1 MDTPKIGLPE
11 NMSAESEI
19 LGRMLRFGDQAHRIV
34 AAMKA
39 EHFYSIRHQMIFRAL
54 AKVSETA
61 APSIISIRS
70 RLEQVGELDQVG
82 GIAYLME
89 LSDSV
94 VSMVGVEADIG
105 AVSEAYRRRQ
115 MIDLGR
121 WAQAQAYEAEDSEA
135 MLSGAVAKIS
145 DIVNGS
151 GGSRAGF
158 SHAASNLD
166 SVLSDELPRETPT
179 GLPWFDSLYT
189 PRPGNFIVLAG
200 FSGGGK
206 TALAAGIGT
215 TMSTNGNVLLASL
228 EMSKD
233 EILERAIPWAT
244 DIEISRIRKRELAPH
259 EKAEARAEILR
270 RGLYITEA
278 ESVYE
283 VEQAARSLKVSGGLD
298 AVIIDYLQLL
308 TSPKS
313 KGETNRAQEVAAI
326 SRHCKLMARRLDCV
340 VYALSQLNNDASK
353 DGIPKIHH
361 LKESGGIRQDADA
374 VFMVYHPDKEEHDS
388 AKNVL
393 NNLRGRQRSQLEE
406 EAFLKAK
413 IVVAKRVLDLQKG
426 RSAEETSVPLM
437 FEGRFTR
444 FRPAKSTE
452 WSMTWK

>member
-1 MDTPKIGLPE
+1 MELP
-11 NMSAESEI
+11 NNVNAEIEI
-19 LGRMLRFGDQAHRIV
+19 LGRMLRFGDHVHRI
-34 AAMKA
+34 AAMIRE
-39 EHFYSIRHQMIFRAL
+39 EHFYSVRHQIIFRAL
-54 AKVSETA
+54 LKISESGS
-61 APSIISIRS
+61 PSLISTRS
-70 RLEQVGELDQVG
+70 KLEQSGELEHVG

-94 VSMVGVEADIG
+94 VSMVGIESEIQ
-105 AVSEAYRRRQ
+105 AVTDAHKRRQ
-115 MIDLGR
+115 MIALSQ
-121 WAQAQAYEAEDSEA
+121 WALSEA
-135 MLSGAVAKIS
+135 HESEDTETMLSGAVAKIS
-145 DIVNGS
+145 EIVNGS
-151 GGSRAGF
+151 GGSRSGF

-179 GLPWFDSLYT
+179 GLKWMDDVYT

-206 TALAAGIGT
+206 TALAAGIAT
-215 TMSTNGNVLLASL
+215 SMSQVGNILLASL

-233 EILERAIPWAT
+233 EILERAIPWAS
-244 DIEISRIRKRELAPH
+244 DIEIGRIRKRVLNPE
-259 EKAEARAEILR
+259 EKARAREEILR

-283 VEQAARSLKVSGGLD
+283 VEQAARSLKVSKGLD

-308 TSPKS
+308 TTPNNKRES
-313 KGETNRAQEVAAI
+313 NRAQEVAAI

-353 DGIPKIHH
+353 DGVPKIHQ

-374 VFMVYHPDKEEHDS
+374 VFMVYHPDKEEHDH
-388 AKNVL
+388 AKSL
-393 NNLRGRQRSQLEE
+393 LTNLRGVQRTQLQE

-413 IVVAKRVLDLQKG
+413 TVVAKRVLDLQKG
-426 RSAEETSVPLM
+426 RSAEETSTQLM
-437 FEGRFTR
+437 FEGRYTR